1 MNLNNPDIAGSYSC
15 HGKAAVLAGT
25 RVFGSRNRK
34 TGSKLSTG
42 REPAPDSGLESQH
55 IRAWVF
61 HFLLGSINA
70 ITDRLKE
77 TESWRVKNNNNK

>member
-25 RVFGSRNRK
+25 RVCGGRNRK

-55 IRAWVF
+55 IKVF
-61 HFLLGSINA
+61 HFLLGSIKA